1 MEIVDNVFSDYDRAK
16 EVKEFDETKAGVKG
30 LVDSGVVKIP
40 RFFIHPPEKLPGPL
54 SNNIA
59 SDHISQLVP
68 VIDLKGF
75 GSEQRSEI
83 VNEIRAAA
91 ETWGT
96 FKMVNHGVPSA
107 TMAELLE
114 GIRQFHEQPK
124 EVKMKWYSRDTSL
137 LVRYISNG
145 SLFHASRP
153 AHWRD
158 TLACAFPNEQL
169 DKDEL
174 PQVCRQAITEFMK
187 CMVKLKDILSELLS
201 EALGLSSDYLERLDC
216 LSSESMVCNYYP
228 ICPEPELTLG
238 APKHSDPYI
247 LTILLQDHIG
257 GLQVLHQNQWVDVPP
272 VDGALIANIGDFMQL
287 ITNDRFKS
295 VEHRVLAGK
304 IGARVSA
311 ACFFMPSTD
320 NKLKAYGP
328 IKELLSENNPPIY
341 KETHLTEYRAQ
352 YRSTGLDVTTL
363 SLFKQP

>member
-16 EVKEFDETKAGVKG
+16 EVKEFDETKAGAKG

-40 RFFIHPPEKLPGPL
+40 RFFIHPPEKLPRPL

-59 SDHISQLVP
+59 SDISQLVP

-75 GSEQRSEI
+75 ESEQRSEI
-83 VNEIRAAA
+83 VNEIRTAA

-96 FKMVNHGVPSA
+96 FKMVNHGVPNA

-145 SLFHASRP
+145 SLLHASTP

-158 TLACAFPNEQL
+158 TLACAFSNEQL

-174 PQVCRQAITEFMK
+174 PQVCRRTQTF
-187 CMVKLKDILSELLS
+187 
-201 EALGLSSDYLERLDC
+201 R
-216 LSSESMVCNYYP
+216 P
-228 ICPEPELTLG
+228 IYTN
-238 APKHSDPYI
+238 H
-247 LTILLQDHIG
+247 TILQDHIG

-295 VEHRVLAGK
+295 VEQRVLAGK

-311 ACFFMPSTD
+311 ACFFMPSTA

-328 IKELLSENNPPIY
+328 IKELLSANNPPIY
-341 KETHLTEYRAQ
+341 EETHLTEYRAQ
-352 YRSTGLDVTTL
+352 YRSTGLDGTTL
-363 SLFKQP
+363 SLFKLP

>member
-40 RFFIHPPEKLPGPL
+40 RFFIHPPEKLPSPL

-124 EVKMKWYSRDTSL
+124 EVKMKWYSRDRSL
-137 LVRYISNG
+137 LVRYVSNG
-145 SLFHASRP
+145 SLFHASTP

-174 PQVCRQAITEFMK
+174 PQVCRLYMVNTCVSVYNK
-187 CMVKLKDILSELLS
+187 CSFFLNILCQILLFYFLFIYQS
-201 EALGLSSDYLERLDC
+201 KPIYIYIYIYI
-216 LSSESMVCNYYP
+216 CNY
-228 ICPEPELTLG
+228 
-238 APKHSDPYI
+238 K
-247 LTILLQDHIG
+247 
-257 GLQVLHQNQWVDVPP
+257 V
-272 VDGALIANIGDFMQL
+272 
-287 ITNDRFKS
+287 
-295 VEHRVLAGK
+295 
-304 IGARVSA
+304 
-311 ACFFMPSTD
+311 
-320 NKLKAYGP
+320 
-328 IKELLSENNPPIY
+328 IK
-341 KETHLTEYRAQ
+341 
-352 YRSTGLDVTTL
+352 
-363 SLFKQP
+363 

>member
-137 LVRYISNG
+137 LVR
-145 SLFHASRP
+145 FP
-153 AHWRD
+153 AMYFV
-158 TLACAFPNEQL
+158 A
-169 DKDEL
+169 
-174 PQVCRQAITEFMK
+174 
-187 CMVKLKDILSELLS
+187 
-201 EALGLSSDYLERLDC
+201 
-216 LSSESMVCNYYP
+216 
-228 ICPEPELTLG
+228 
-238 APKHSDPYI
+238 
-247 LTILLQDHIG
+247 
-257 GLQVLHQNQWVDVPP
+257 
-272 VDGALIANIGDFMQL
+272 
-287 ITNDRFKS
+287 
-295 VEHRVLAGK
+295 
-304 IGARVSA
+304 
-311 ACFFMPSTD
+311 
-320 NKLKAYGP
+320 
-328 IKELLSENNPPIY
+328 
-341 KETHLTEYRAQ
+341 
-352 YRSTGLDVTTL
+352 
-363 SLFKQP
+363 